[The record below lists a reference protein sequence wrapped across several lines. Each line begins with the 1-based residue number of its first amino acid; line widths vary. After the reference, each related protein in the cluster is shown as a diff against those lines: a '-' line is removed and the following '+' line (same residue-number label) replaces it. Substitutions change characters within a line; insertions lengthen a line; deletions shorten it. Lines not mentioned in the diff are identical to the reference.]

1 MTVKDFLE
9 EIKYVPEDYEI
20 MDWSNGVVKQVQGVA
35 IVCDETKSI
44 AFSTD
49 IISPT
54 EVNKVKLDLS

>member
-20 MDWSNGVVKQVQGVA
+20 MDWSNGDVKLVQGIA

-49 IISPT
+49 EVCST
-54 EVNKVKLDLS
+54 EVNRFKLELS